1 LTQSHSQAYGES
13 FSNARA
19 RKSNSIKPVSSLSM
33 VYFKQRG
40 YKKKL
45 IVSTLQIINAIKTLA
60 SMVTEAQLEKQ
71 VYG

>member
-1 LTQSHSQAYGES
+1 
-13 FSNARA
+13 
-19 RKSNSIKPVSSLSM
+19 M